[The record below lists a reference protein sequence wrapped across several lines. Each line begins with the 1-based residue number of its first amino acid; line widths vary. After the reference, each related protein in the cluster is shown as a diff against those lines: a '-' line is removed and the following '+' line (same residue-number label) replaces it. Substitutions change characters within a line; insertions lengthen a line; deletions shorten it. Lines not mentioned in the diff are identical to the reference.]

1 MRLGLALLLCTLA
14 GCAGEAPTDS
24 DPVRADA
31 GRDSS
36 GDATEDTG
44 EPEDTGTL
52 ESDTGEPADS
62 GAAETATDAS
72 ADARPT
78 CPGSEAEPNNSIPS
92 AVPLKEIDDCDGSGG
107 SFKGVVAGGS
117 DPDFFH
123 YKGNDSFGCVVDA
136 TASTKSAGVRL
147 CVFVSCASG
156 TTELKSC
163 KKGTK
168 ETSPGGVLGCCT
180 SGPGEVQVE
189 HGCPLVGTSDSADV
203 YMRVDAPG
211 SGSMCTAYDVSYHF

>member
-1 MRLGLALLLCTLA
+1 MRLGPALLLALVA

-31 GRDSS
+31 KSDTS
-36 GDATEDTG
+36 GDDTG
-44 EPEDTGTL
+44 EPDTGTV
-52 ESDTGEPADS
+52 ENDTGAPADS
-62 GAAETATDAS
+62 GAAETANDAS
-72 ADARPT
+72 EDTRPVCT
-78 CPGSEAEPNNSIPS
+78 GSEAEPNNSLPS

-107 SFKGVVAGGS
+107 TFKGVIAGGS

-136 TASTKSAGVRL
+136 SASTKTSGVRL
-147 CVFVSCASG
+147 CVFVSCGSG

-168 ETSPGGVLGCCT
+168 ETSPGGVLGCC
-180 SGPGEVQVE
+180 SNGPGEVQVE

-211 SGSMCTAYDVSYHF
+211 SGSMCTPYEVSYHF